1 MAKSYLFAI
10 VSIAIIVLTGCSGRE
25 NKVVRN
31 DLLAMDFATLDEFVK
46 SASPKAKAEFWTI
59 KLQDVMSNGDLS
71 EEEKQIVKEFYSKLT
86 PEAYTLGTQ
95 EQQDIQA
102 FSEEIESILTD
113 RFGWD
118 EKKLY
123 HYFGIILT
131 EAEILEYNKKHGTDF

>member
-1 MAKSYLFAI
+1 
-10 VSIAIIVLTGCSGRE
+10 
-25 NKVVRN
+25 
-31 DLLAMDFATLDEFVK
+31 
-46 SASPKAKAEFWTI
+46 
-59 KLQDVMSNGDLS
+59 MSNGDLS

-123 HYFGIILT
+123 HNLGIILT